1 MNQCR
6 YWSTTPIKMCILPSP
21 ISQCGGHN
29 IRRCC
34 HRPKAG
40 RQNKTKTNK
49 KVQNKKP
56 DCEVFT
62 SIPCYKTDST
72 QRKEQAKNKHQSK
85 QSSPT
90 RSKGEQP
97 GRIHIQPVNVRYY
110 CIIWRFSSVRYYCI
124 IWRFSSPLRRG
135 YNSVRKVCNGS
146 NKTVRNP
153 AQVRP
158 E

>member
-1 MNQCR
+1 MVVTIFAAAATDQ
-6 YWSTTPIKMCILPSP
+6 KL
-21 ISQCGGHN
+21 
-29 IRRCC
+29 
-34 HRPKAG
+34 AG
-40 RQNKTKTNK
+40 KTKTNK
-49 KVQNKKP
+49 KEQNKKP
-56 DCEVFT
+56 DFEVFT

-124 IWRFSSPLRRG
+124 NWRFSSVRYYCIIWRFSSPLRRG